1 MEGVI
6 AFQKV
11 IQGFGSVRLSLQN
24 NTENDFTML
33 EHDNE
38 IHLVL
43 DEYFL
48 WLRCQA
54 VSSKRRGYFSVAAE
68 IS

>member
-48 WLRCQA
+48 
-54 VSSKRRGYFSVAAE
+54 
-68 IS
+68 